1 MLRDILTQL
10 ANTLRE
16 EGAIDERESFID
28 VTRAAAKG
36 GGEVVGLTKRGKG
49 VKTLRLRKMTHS
61 QIDMVE
67 STGHDWPPCSI
78 AA

>member
-28 VTRAAAKG
+28 VTCVAAKG
-36 GGEVVGLTKRGKG
+36 GGEIVGLTKRGKG

-61 QIDMVE
+61 QISMVE
-67 STGHDWPPCSI
+67 STGHNWSPCSI